1 MADSTKDIL
10 ADILSELARQNDRQE
25 QNDKEKKDNDDKNL
39 GVLDRSAKNL
49 RKGFPSVEGAVK
61 KGSAAVEAAIKQS
74 FDLQKKGLSR
84 GLNLNKIVER
94 QAQSNNDLAGK
105 LTGFSNMYEIQGEKF
120 AAGIEVNSKGMDKL
134 ALYTKLT
141 GGDSKK
147 LLKQMGELGFGVG
160 ISSEQQGKLG
170 KTIMTMSQNYGMT
183 TDELMSTIKGLD
195 KAMPMYKILGIAP
208 EIAEA
213 TARLGAALGQE
224 AGDMAADVMT
234 AFTSAEGAVLASQL
248 GVMNERNALLN
259 KEGDTT
265 KNALR
270 MVEAAGAEASRM
282 YESYLAGTGDP
293 AIAYKAVEDALG
305 PAMAKSAQTYD
316 QLVIQAKAQNKSVG
330 EYLQSVA
337 EEKRIKEEF
346 NNTLD
351 NFYSTV
357 FSPLQWAMTKVVQGL
372 TAVTGVILN
381 NPILLTATKAI
392 VALTAAFIA
401 FKALVIARGVAR
413 VAQGAASGAAGAA
426 SGGGAMGGG
435 IGKGLAG
442 IGKGVKG
449 LGKGIGKGI
458 GGVLKGIAKGVA
470 AFGNPKVLMGVL
482 AIGGLSLGLMGFGKA
497 LNMVKGVGIGSILL
511 LAGALVI
518 FSAAAF
524 GLGMLLGTGIGGVA
538 FAAGVL
544 GIAALGVA
552 LIPLAYALSLAGPP
566 MEQFSKALKR
576 MSSISPLQITLLGLS
591 LIALSAGF
599 AALTVGSLVGGIV
612 GFFTGGNNPLDKL
625 IQLGKHAPALVEL
638 AKSFSILSEAVSSLG
653 PSLGQLK
660 AGDITKLAKVSAAS
674 KASKAVSKP
683 KISVPFAGSAELG
696 SNQPKMKTDYR
707 TDTRYTDPK
716 EIEETRAKAQ
726 RFKDDGRQ
734 PQREV
739 ARMLREQI
747 REQQKMNEILV
758 DIYENGGEQ
767 TRLHNR
773 RVQQVQETMDN
784 SSPLGQP
791 AGRD

>member
-25 QNDKEKKDNDDKNL
+25 QRDKEKKDNDDKNL
-39 GVLDRSAKNL
+39 TVLDRSAKNL
-49 RKGFPSVEGAVK
+49 KKGLPSVEGAIK

-120 AAGIEVNSKGMDKL
+120 AAGIEVNSKGLDKL

-160 ISSEQQGKLG
+160 ISSEQQGKLS

-316 QLVIQAKAQNKSVG
+316 QLVIQAKNQNKSVG

-337 EEKRIKEEF
+337 EEKKIKEEF
-346 NNTLD
+346 NNTLE

-357 FSPLQWAMTKVVQGL
+357 FAPLQYAMTKVVQGI
-372 TAVTGVILN
+372 TVVTGAILN
-381 NPILLTATKAI
+381 NPLLRIAAQALVT
-392 VALTAAFIA
+392 LTAAVIA
-401 FKALVIARGVAR
+401 LKAVMIARGVAR
-413 VAQGAASGAAGAA
+413 VAGGAADGAAGAA
-426 SGGGAMGGG
+426 SGGGAAAGSGL
-435 IGKGLAG
+435 GKGLAG
-442 IGKGVKG
+442 IGKGIKG

-470 AFGNPKVLMGVL
+470 AFGNTKVIKGVL
-482 AIGGLSLGLMGFGKA
+482 AIGGLSLGLMGFAKA

-511 LAGALVI
+511 LAGALVV

-544 GIAALGVA
+544 GIGALGVA
-552 LIPLAYALSLAGPP
+552 LLPLAFALSIAGPP

-599 AALTVGSLVGGIV
+599 AALTAGSLVGGLV
-612 GFFTGGNNPLDKL
+612 GFLVGGNNPLDKL

-638 AKSFSILSEAVSSLG
+638 AKSFSVLSDAVSSLG
-653 PSLGQLK
+653 PSLGKLT
-660 AGDITKLAKVSAAS
+660 AGDIHKLAKVS
-674 KASKAVSKP
+674 KV
-683 KISVPFAGSAELG
+683 SVPFVGSVEAGS
-696 SNQPKMKTDYR
+696 QPTMKSDYR
-707 TDTRYTDPK
+707 QDSRYTNPS
-716 EIEETRAKAQ
+716 EIESKRADAQ
-726 RFKDDGRQ
+726 RMRDDGRA
-734 PQREV
+734 PQRQW
-739 ARMLREQI
+739 ARMLEAQVREQ
-747 REQQKMNEILV
+747 EKMNETLI

-784 SSPLGQP
+784 SSPLSQP